1 MVDSTTRTEP
11 LTPAT
16 LHVLL
21 ALGRGPLHG
30 YAIMRQIEEDS
41 GSVMGPGTVYGTVNR
56 LETLGW
62 VRDAGEDRSD
72 PRRGRLFALTAVGR
86 LALEMEVRRI
96 QRVSALALERDIVR
110 EAEP

>member
-1 MVDSTTRTEP
+1 MSDSSTRSEP

-41 GSVMGPGTVYGTVNR
+41 GSIMGPGTVYGTVNR

-72 PRRGRLFALTAVGR
+72 PRRGRLFTLTAVGR
-86 LALEMEVRRI
+86 QALEAEVRRI
-96 QRVSALALERDIVR
+96 QRLSALAQERDIV
-110 EAEP
+110 PGV